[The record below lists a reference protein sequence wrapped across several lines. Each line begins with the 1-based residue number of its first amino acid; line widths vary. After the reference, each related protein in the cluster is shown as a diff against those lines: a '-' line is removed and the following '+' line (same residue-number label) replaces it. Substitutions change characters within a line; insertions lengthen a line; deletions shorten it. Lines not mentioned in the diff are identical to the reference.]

1 MKLRDI
7 AKVNTGLVVSR
18 SAKDKDKE
26 ETEIQYKYFT
36 LSSIEHNQKV
46 DKTKLKE
53 ITVFGFIGEKFLSK
67 KSDIIIGLSAPHS
80 LAYID
85 DDFQGIII
93 PSQFAVIRVIN
104 NEIIPEYLIAY
115 LASDEIKSRIANTA
129 KGSEWIK
136 RIDLSGLLDLLIEI
150 PSLQKQKQI
159 IQLNTLVK
167 EENALNYQYA
177 KLVEKKNNYYLNML
191 IVNKGEKI

>member
-26 ETEIQYKYFT
+26 EAEIQYKYFT

-93 PSQFAVIRVIN
+93 PSQFAVIRVTN

>member
-26 ETEIQYKYFT
+26 EAEIQYKYFT

-93 PSQFAVIRVIN
+93 PSQFAVIRVTN

-150 PSLQKQKQI
+150 PNLQKQKQI

-191 IVNKGEKI
+191 IMNKGEKI